1 MMMLLLMLLL
11 MLQQVGV
18 RVLSEEGF
26 PDAPEEIMIRP
37 RRSCIGGGVS
47 MEFSSYEHALDVEV
61 VLGLSNSFVSSLRS
75 FIVAADLGEADEFG
89 DAVSEFVMRYLYL
102 YLYFFICPVSNCF
115 TVRYI
120 IGFMTSGGYTYK
132 YNYNYNY
139 NYNYK

>member
-1 MMMLLLMLLL
+1 MMLLVLVLMLLL

-18 RVLSEEGF
+18 RVLSEEEF

-47 MEFSSYEHALDVEV
+47 MECSSYEHALDVEV

-102 YLYFFICPVSNCF
+102 YFTCTVSNCF

-120 IGFMTSGGYTYK
+120 GFMTSGRYTDKYK
-132 YNYNYNY
+132 
-139 NYNYK
+139 